1 MASSADDEDPKPDRP
16 GAEDQLPVDSDL
28 DDNAE
33 DVAADRGRPAHLRP
47 AFVLVVG
54 LGGAF
59 GTLSRAL
66 LTALGGTWFSLSSG
80 SATMII
86 NIAGCL
92 LLGGLL
98 ELLVRLGSD
107 HGRRRVL
114 RLLLGTG
121 FLGGFTTYSTLALVV
136 AEQLRAGAWVGG
148 VGYGLGSLLLGL
160 VACAAG
166 IALASLRRHHA
177 AREAGR

>member
-1 MASSADDEDPKPDRP
+1 MAPSADDGDPERDRP
-16 GAEDQLPVDSDL
+16 GADDQLPVDSDI
-28 DDNAE
+28 DDI
-33 DVAADRGRPAHLRP
+33 AADRDRPTHLRP

-59 GTLSRAL
+59 GTLTRAL
-66 LTALGGTWFSLSSG
+66 LTDLGGTRFGLSSG

-98 ELLVRLGSD
+98 ELLVRLGPD
-107 HGRRRVL
+107 HGRRRML

-136 AEQLRAGAWVGG
+136 AEQLRSGAWVGG

-160 VACAAG
+160 VACAVG

-177 AREAGR
+177 AGEPGR

>member
-1 MASSADDEDPKPDRP
+1 M
-16 GAEDQLPVDSDL
+16 
-28 DDNAE
+28 
-33 DVAADRGRPAHLRP
+33 
-47 AFVLVVG
+47 VG

-59 GTLSRAL
+59 GTLTRAL
-66 LTALGGTWFSLSSG
+66 LTDLGGTRFSLTSG

-98 ELLVRLGSD
+98 ELLVRLGPD

-148 VGYGLGSLLLGL
+148 VGYGMGSLLAGL
-160 VACAAG
+160 VACTAG
-166 IALASLRRHHA
+166 IALAGLRRHQA
-177 AREAGR
+177 AGEPRR